1 MKRCVLIVFFILFSI
16 VFVRSLWLWL
26 SRGGTQSC
34 GRPPLQRM
42 VCFMQCVCI
51 HVDVVLLTHS
61 SFSFP
66 FYFAIYS
73 SYTQFSSIGIYTII
87 YLELFPSTCLNKC
100 ARSWNFVR
108 ELLGKV
114 ASLITTTSIIPL
126 AVRVIGIE
134 LLLLLLLLLW
144 WDDWWCPEDVFE
156 PEVSRFWFLN
166 FSSRLHFA
174 RRFENQ
180 TWNINYIKHFHTM
193 QI

>member
-1 MKRCVLIVFFILFSI
+1 MCFDRFLHFIFHRFPS
-16 VFVRSLWLWL
+16 FVPVRVLWLWL

-66 FYFAIYS
+66 FYSVIYS

-134 LLLLLLLLLW
+134 SISFSLYMFYCCGEAYDEINDKKFLFMKKIILHHEFCWTDEIFLW
-144 WDDWWCPEDVFE
+144 ILV
-156 PEVSRFWFLN
+156 
-166 FSSRLHFA
+166 HFKLS
-174 RRFENQ
+174 
-180 TWNINYIKHFHTM
+180 YVK
-193 QI
+193 